1 MYCCT
6 RIQYVALA
14 IILSNSGERMHRDR
28 IPLQRMH
35 AACRIVTRGS
45 CCTKR
50 FAEFNGNCESFC
62 SLEQLVASLCAA
74 DEGKSASGT
83 YHPKTEGGYIRYLY
97 RPSGWTH
104 GHNPPQT
111 SCAPYPTGR
120 LGTGSRP
127 WKARVVLSQ
136 NLDENN
142 NIQTST
148 DRCTTSSTVNSSV
161 WYWCVCVCYIQFA
174 GDTRV
179 YVVQWCRS
187 KLCTTCCRW
196 WYHFYCVANKERR
209 PRKDTRHAGPPAKRI
224 CLPRSVDALAR
235 LPNKHN
241 NRPRCLRPPTVPTCS
256 QLGDTRATSTWPS
269 RSHHQASQT
278 AYPP

>member
-28 IPLQRMH
+28 IPPQRMQ

-62 SLEQLVASLCAA
+62 SLEQLVPSLCAA

-111 SCAPYPTGR
+111 SCAPRPTGR
-120 LGTGSRP
+120 LGAGSRP
-127 WKARVVLSQ
+127 WKARDVVSQ

-161 WYWCVCVCYIQFA
+161 WYWRVCVLHKVCW
-174 GDTRV
+174 G
-179 YVVQWCRS
+179 
-187 KLCTTCCRW
+187 
-196 WYHFYCVANKERR
+196 HE
-209 PRKDTRHAGPPAKRI
+209 RI
-224 CLPRSVDALAR
+224 CCTVMSKQTLYYLLQMMIPLLLCHQQGEEATKRHTACGTADETYM
-235 LPNKHN
+235 
-241 NRPRCLRPPTVPTCS
+241 PPSKCGCFGS
-256 QLGDTRATSTWPS
+256 
-269 RSHHQASQT
+269 AS
-278 AYPP
+278 

>member
-1 MYCCT
+1 MCAVTILFGRGSPELQQVRLLVRFSLNRLRFSLCTHTYVLLT

-28 IPLQRMH
+28 IPPQRMH

-83 YHPKTEGGYIRYLY
+83 YHPKTEVGYIRYLY

-111 SCAPYPTGR
+111 SCAP
-120 LGTGSRP
+120 
-127 WKARVVLSQ
+127 
-136 NLDENN
+136 
-142 NIQTST
+142 
-148 DRCTTSSTVNSSV
+148 
-161 WYWCVCVCYIQFA
+161 
-174 GDTRV
+174 
-179 YVVQWCRS
+179 
-187 KLCTTCCRW
+187 
-196 WYHFYCVANKERR
+196 
-209 PRKDTRHAGPPAKRI
+209 
-224 CLPRSVDALAR
+224 
-235 LPNKHN
+235 
-241 NRPRCLRPPTVPTCS
+241 
-256 QLGDTRATSTWPS
+256 
-269 RSHHQASQT
+269 
-278 AYPP
+278 